1 MRNTIAMP
9 LNFQIESE
17 NALLRI
23 NLSGEMTYE
32 FLQDASQKILNVVKD
47 QKGPVLLDL
56 SGVTYISEDGLALL
70 VSLYR
75 DAVSR
80 GATIYLEG
88 AKEAVADRI
97 KRCGIDQFLK
107 PRPSH

>member
-1 MRNTIAMP
+1 MP
-9 LNFQIESE
+9 LDYRLERE

-23 NLSGEMTYE
+23 SFSGEMTYE
-32 FLQDASQKILNVVKD
+32 FLREASREILNTVKN
-47 QKGPVLLDL
+47 QTGPVLLDL
-56 SGVTYISEDGLALL
+56 SGVTHISEDGLALL

-88 AKEAVADRI
+88 AKNAVADRI
-97 KRCGIDQFLK
+97 RRCGIDQFLK
-107 PRPSH
+107 PRPSN